1 MPTFDVRF
9 KMKLIPSYEE
19 VCRESWMTGSL
30 RITKSEESVILNKK
44 TNILFLIVWCALIMG
59 GVSYAVFNYVEDS
72 TFSLLFIIISIVIS
86 AVFIGVAL
94 FQNRKPSILIFDRSS
109 GMLSLPRRNGFEVN
123 ANEVDLWI
131 VPSWVYRHNDR
142 ERHLSQVLTIYIRNS
157 ETEVPVFCELSNI
170 LKKRVQMF
178 SDLIN
183 VDFRVQDLRTI
194 HAYKIANKTQ

>member
-1 MPTFDVRF
+1 
-9 KMKLIPSYEE
+9 
-19 VCRESWMTGSL
+19 MTGSL

-131 VPSWVYRHNDR
+131 VPS
-142 ERHLSQVLTIYIRNS
+142 
-157 ETEVPVFCELSNI
+157 
-170 LKKRVQMF
+170 
-178 SDLIN
+178 
-183 VDFRVQDLRTI
+183 
-194 HAYKIANKTQ
+194 